1 MRNRDNA
8 KRIFLAGVRSVL
20 PEKLITDTLS
30 RRGQALVAGSHE
42 VSLGGIENILVIGAG
57 KASAAM
63 GHYVEC
69 ILGDRISDGHIVV
82 KYGHSCL
89 LKRIRVTEAGHPLP
103 DENGFRATREI
114 IEMANRASGNDLVI
128 CLISGGASA
137 LLTDLPDGLLPEEL
151 YIVNN
156 LLVRSGATINEINC
170 VRKHLSSVKGGQ
182 LARTIR
188 PARLVTLII
197 SDVIGNHLDVIGSG
211 PTVPDT
217 TTFADALAVIEKYNL
232 TGDVTRGVLN
242 YIRDG
247 CAGYHPETPKPGD
260 LIFEG
265 TLNVIAGTNQAALR
279 ACKNEASKLGFRS
292 YIVDAGLEGDVDTVC
307 ESILSTAISFRNNE
321 DIPKPACLLY
331 GGETTVRV
339 TGSGAGGRNQH
350 LALSA
355 AIKLKDVPGITIL
368 SAGTDGTDGPTDAA
382 GAVADPDTYAEAS
395 SMNEDPVNYLADFNS
410 YNFFRRIG
418 GLITTGPTYTNV
430 MDIVVVI
437 VE

>member
-1 MRNRDNA
+1 MRNRDAA
-8 KRIFLAGVRSVL
+8 KQIFLAGVKSVL
-20 PEKLITDTLS
+20 PEKLIGDILS
-30 RRGQALVAGSHE
+30 LNGDVLVAGGNE
-42 VSLGGIENILVIGAG
+42 VSLERVENIWVIGAG

-69 ILGDRISDGHIVV
+69 ILGDRISGGHIVV

-89 LKRIRVTEAGHPLP
+89 LKKIKVTEAGHPLP
-103 DENGFRATREI
+103 DANGFRAASEI
-114 IEMANRASGNDLVI
+114 IEMAARASGNDLVI

-137 LLTDLPDGLLPEEL
+137 LLADLPGGLLPEEL

-170 VRKHLSSVKGGQ
+170 VRKHLSSLKGGQ

-188 PARLVTLII
+188 PARLITLII
-197 SDVIGNHLDVIGSG
+197 SDVIGNPLDVIGSG

-279 ACKNEASKLGFRS
+279 ACKNEAAKHGFRS
-292 YIVDAGLEGDVDTVC
+292 YIIDTGIEGDVETVC
-307 ESILSTAISFRNNE
+307 ESIVHTAVSFRNNR

-331 GGETTVRV
+331 GGETTVRL
-339 TGSGAGGRNQH
+339 TGNGIGGRNQH
-350 LALSA
+350 LALAA
-355 AIKLKDVPGITIL
+355 AIKLRDIPGITIL

-382 GAVADPDTYAEAS
+382 GAVADSYTIAEAS
-395 SMNEDPVNYLADFNS
+395 SKNEDPINYLADFNS
-410 YNFFRRIG
+410 YNFFRRVG
-418 GLITTGPTYTNV
+418 GLILTGPTYTNV

>member
-1 MRNRDNA
+1 MRNRDTA
-8 KRIFLAGVRSVL
+8 KQIFLAGVRSVL
-20 PEKLITDTLS
+20 PEKLITDILS
-30 RRGQALVAGSHE
+30 LRGQVLVAGSHE
-42 VSLGGIENILVIGAG
+42 ISLGSDENIWVIGAG

-69 ILGDRISDGHIVV
+69 ILGDRISGGHIVV

-89 LKRIRVTEAGHPLP
+89 LKKIRVTEAGHPLP
-103 DENGFRATREI
+103 DENGFRASREI

-232 TGDVTRGVLN
+232 AGDVTRGVLN

-265 TLNVIAGTNQAALR
+265 TKNVIAGTNQAALR
-279 ACKNEASKLGFRS
+279 ACKKEAAKLGFRS
-292 YIVDAGLEGDVDTVC
+292 YIIDTGLEGDVDTVC
-307 ESILSTAISFRNNE
+307 ESILNTAISFRNNE

-339 TGSGAGGRNQH
+339 TGSGLGGRNQH

-355 AIKLKDVPGITIL
+355 AIKLKDIPGITIL

-382 GAVADPDTYAEAS
+382 GAVADSDTFAEAS
-395 SMNEDPVNYLADFNS
+395 SMDEDPVNYLADFNS

>member
-355 AIKLKDVPGITIL
+355 AIKLKDIPGITIL

>member
-1 MRNRDNA
+1 MRNRDAA
-8 KRIFLAGVRSVL
+8 KQIFLAGVKSVL
-20 PEKLITDTLS
+20 PEKLITDILS
-30 RRGQALVAGSHE
+30 LNGDVLVAGGNE
-42 VSLGGIENILVIGAG
+42 VSLGRVENILVIGAG

-69 ILGDRISDGHIVV
+69 ILGDRISGGHIVV

-89 LKRIRVTEAGHPLP
+89 LKKIKVTEAGHPLP
-103 DENGFRATREI
+103 DANGFRATSDI
-114 IEMANRASGNDLVI
+114 IEIAVRASGNDLVI

-137 LLTDLPDGLLPEEL
+137 LLTDLPGGLLPEEL

-156 LLVRSGATINEINC
+156 LLVRSGATISEINC

-188 PARLVTLII
+188 PARLITLII
-197 SDVIGNHLDVIGSG
+197 SDVIGNPLDVIGSG

-217 TTFADALAVIEKYNL
+217 TTFTDALAVIEKYNL

-247 CAGYHPETPKPGD
+247 CAGYHPDTPKSGD

-265 TLNVIAGTNQAALR
+265 TMNVIAGTNQAALR
-279 ACKNEASKLGFRS
+279 ACKNEAVKLGFRS
-292 YIVDAGLEGDVDTVC
+292 YIIDTGLEGDVDTVC
-307 ESILSTAISFRNNE
+307 ESILNTAISFRNNN

-339 TGSGAGGRNQH
+339 TGDGSGGRNQH

-355 AIKLKDVPGITIL
+355 AIKLKDIPGITIL
-368 SAGTDGTDGPTDAA
+368 SAGTDGSDGPTDAA
-382 GAVADPDTYAEAS
+382 GAVADSDTYREAS
-395 SMNEDPVNYLADFNS
+395 SRNEDPLNYLADFNS
-410 YNFFRRIG
+410 WNFFRRVG
-418 GLITTGPTYTNV
+418 GLVTTGPTYTNV

>member
-1 MRNRDNA
+1 MRNRDTA
-8 KRIFLAGVRSVL
+8 KQIFLAGVRSVL

-30 RRGQALVAGSHE
+30 LKGQVLVAGSHE
-42 VSLGGIENILVIGAG
+42 ISLGSVENIWVIGAG

-69 ILGDRISDGHIVV
+69 ILGDRIRGGHIVV

-89 LKRIRVTEAGHPLP
+89 LKKIRVTEAGHPLP

-114 IEMANRASGNDLVI
+114 VDIANRASGNDLVI

-137 LLTDLPDGLLPEEL
+137 LLADLPGGLLPEEL

-156 LLVRSGATINEINC
+156 LLVRSGATINEVNC

-232 TGDVTRGVLN
+232 AGDVTRGVLN

-279 ACKNEASKLGFRS
+279 ACKNEAAKLGFSS
-292 YIVDAGLEGDVDTVC
+292 YIIDTGLEGDVDTVC
-307 ESILSTAISFRNNE
+307 ESILNTAISFRNNQ

-339 TGSGAGGRNQH
+339 TGSGLGGRNQH

-355 AIKLKDVPGITIL
+355 AIKLKDIPGITIL
-368 SAGTDGTDGPTDAA
+368 SAGTDGTDGPTDTA
-382 GAVADPDTYAEAS
+382 GAVADSDTFAEAA
-395 SMNEDPVNYLADFNS
+395 SMNEDPLNYFADFNS
-410 YNFFRRIG
+410 FNFFRQVG

>member
-355 AIKLKDVPGITIL
+355 AIKLKDIPGITIL

-382 GAVADPDTYAEAS
+382 GAVADSDTYAEAS

>member
-382 GAVADPDTYAEAS
+382 GAVADSDTYAEAS

>member
-8 KRIFLAGVRSVL
+8 QQIFLAGVRSVL
-20 PEKLITDTLS
+20 PEKLVTGVLGL
-30 RRGQALVAGSHE
+30 RGQTLIAGNHE
-42 VSLGGIENILVIGAG
+42 VSLEGIENIWVIGAG

-69 ILGDRISDGHIVV
+69 ILGERITGGHIVV

-89 LKRIRVTEAGHPLP
+89 LKKIKVTEAGHPIP
-103 DENGFRATREI
+103 DDNGFVAAREI
-114 IEMANRASGNDLVI
+114 KEIASEASANDLVI

-137 LLTDLPDGLLPEEL
+137 LLSDLPDGMLPEEL

-188 PARLVTLII
+188 PARLITLII
-197 SDVIGNHLDVIGSG
+197 SDVIGNQLDVIGSG

-232 TGDVTRGVLN
+232 TTDVTRGVMN
-242 YIRDG
+242 YLRDG
-247 CAGYHPETPKPGD
+247 YAGYHPETPKPGD

-265 TLNVIAGTNQAALR
+265 TLNIIAGTNQAALR
-279 ACKNEASKLGFRS
+279 ACKNEATKLGYRS
-292 YIVDAGLEGDVDTVC
+292 YIIDTALEGDVETVC
-307 ESILSTAISFRNNE
+307 ESIIHTALSFRNNQ
-321 DIPKPACLLY
+321 DIQKPACLLY

-339 TGSGAGGRNQH
+339 AGSGTGGRNQH

-355 AIKLKDVPGITIL
+355 AIKLKDIPGVTVL

-382 GAVADPDTYAEAS
+382 GAVADSTTFARAS
-395 SMNEDPVNYLADFNS
+395 SMNEDPVDYLADFDS
-410 YNFFRRIG
+410 YNFFRKTG